1 MQEFNQIEKV
11 FLDFFENE
19 CGLNMDDIASDTSL
33 FSSGRL
39 DSIDILKTVSLI
51 EEKFGISVSPMDVSI
66 EQFDTLALLRDF
78 VNRNQS

>member
-1 MQEFNQIEKV
+1 MQEFDQIEIV
-11 FLDFFENE
+11 FIDFFENE
-19 CGLNMDDIASDTSL
+19 CGHNMEGITSEAPL
-33 FSSGRL
+33 FSSGKL
-39 DSIDILKTVSLI
+39 DSIDILRTVSLI